1 MMDLSN
7 IETKINE
14 IISDSE
20 DRQIVMW
27 YDESKEFTE
36 EIKDINLNNAELFVL
51 DDDNWIYAKYYIE
64 SECTDTNFLV
74 YAPFRKP
81 ADEDNYLAD
90 MTHYAT
96 LFSADIINIICQEL
110 NIECSRFRDVLSSY
124 PKFWKAS
131 SRRNAFKDLNIQE
144 YSKNQIELG
153 ILAVLSKE
161 KTLNFEYIIRKII
174 VNHFEG
180 NDSIIESFDNY
191 DILDTFWD
199 FVYRRFGYKDEN
211 PTVGKFTVS
220 LILNYSASLFEG
232 KCPKSW
238 ERFLIEDKNNPRV
251 FIDNFMNNTNYIDI
265 FNNISDTLEDKL
277 NVPNAIKNVNVDS
290 YIKCDSFKIFDRKII
305 NHYVNLLYANKE
317 KFEFDEILEQREK
330 SHFYSNFEDEYQLI
344 RWANEFIGLINEFQR
359 EILPDDVNELIDIF
373 ANKFI
378 NIDKTYRKFYYHYDR
393 IEDTDYLENL
403 RVLIENMY
411 ANIFLFE
418 INPKFTSLFNNLNE
432 ISITKQWRFY
442 KNFILNK
449 KTKTVVIISDAL
461 RYGCGVELKEEL
473 DKNPT
478 WTNTIQPMLSTVP
491 SYTALGMAS
500 LLPNKEIK
508 YDNKN
513 ILVDGKYCSNREYR
527 ERILQDYN
535 PNAIAV
541 NFDDINSMNQSKL
554 RDLTKGKDLV
564 YIYHDQ
570 IDAIGDHAPTENEVF
585 AASQVAIDEIT
596 KLVARLVD
604 SANFVRVLITADH
617 GYIYKRDNLEESDK
631 VNLDS
636 IDAIYKNKRF
646 LLTDYE
652 TDIPGTKCLSLDYID
667 NEDIFVTVPKG
678 SDIFKLTGPGLNYVH
693 GGLSL
698 EEVIVPVIE
707 LKSRRG
713 GKGQRTVE
721 LQLINSNNKIHNY
734 EENLSFF
741 QKENISK
748 TVLPLEA
755 SIYFE
760 DDEGNKIS
768 NEVLIFADRN
778 SEYAEDRQ
786 FKEKF
791 TLKRISYSKSK
802 RYYLVIKDTKTDLEI
817 NRHEFMIDIA
827 FQGGIDFF

>member
-1 MMDLSN
+1 MDLSTVEN
-7 IETKINE
+7 KINE

-27 YDESKEFTE
+27 YDESAEFGE
-36 EIKDINLNNAELFVL
+36 EITSINLNNANLFIL
-51 DDDNWIYAKYYIE
+51 DDDNWIYAKYHIE
-64 SECTDTNFLV
+64 SECPDTNFLV

-90 MTHYAT
+90 MTHYAN
-96 LFSADIINIICQEL
+96 LFSADKINLVCQEL
-110 NIECSRFRDVLSSY
+110 NIECSRFKGVLSSY
-124 PKFWKAS
+124 SKFWNAP
-131 SRRNAFKDLNIQE
+131 SRISAFKDLNIQE
-144 YSKNQIELG
+144 YTKNKIEIG

-161 KTLNFEYIIRKII
+161 KTVNFEYIIRKII

-180 NDSIIESFDNY
+180 NDSIIESFKSY
-191 DILDTFWD
+191 GILDTFWD
-199 FVYRRFGYKDEN
+199 FVYKRFGYKDEN
-211 PTVGKFTVS
+211 PTIDKFTVS

-232 KCPKSW
+232 TCPKSW

-251 FIDNFMNNTNYIDI
+251 FIDNFMNNTNYITI
-265 FNNISDTLEDKL
+265 FDNISASLEDKL
-277 NVPNAIKNVNVDS
+277 NVSNSIKNINIDS
-290 YIKCDSFKIFDRKII
+290 YIKCDTFKIFDRKII
-305 NHYVNLLYANKE
+305 NYYVNLLYTNKE

-330 SHFYSNFEDEYQLI
+330 SHFYSCFEDEYQLI
-344 RWANEFIGLINEFQR
+344 RWANEFVGLINEFQR

-373 ANKFI
+373 ANKFV
-378 NIDKTYRKFYYHYDR
+378 NIDKSYRKFYYHYDR
-393 IEDTDYLENL
+393 IEYTDYLEDL

-411 ANIFLFE
+411 SNKFLFE

-461 RYGCGVELKEEL
+461 RYGCGVELKDEL

-508 YDNKN
+508 YDNDN
-513 ILVDGKYCSNREYR
+513 ILVDGKYCSNIKYR
-527 ERILQDYN
+527 ERILQEYN
-535 PNAIAV
+535 PNSIAI
-541 NFDDINSMNQSKL
+541 NFKDIPMNQSKL

-564 YIYHDQ
+564 YIYHDK
-570 IDAIGDHAPTENEVF
+570 IDAIADGKVATEHEVF

-596 KLVARLVD
+596 KLVARLID
-604 SANFVRVLITADH
+604 SANFVSVIITADH
-617 GYIYKRDNLEESDK
+617 GYIYKRDTLEESDK
-631 VNLDS
+631 VDLKS
-636 IDAIYKNKRF
+636 IGAFYENKRF
-646 LLTDYE
+646 LLTHYE
-652 TDIPGTKCLSLDYID
+652 TDIPGTKCLPLDYID
-667 NEDIFVTVPKG
+667 NDDVYVTVPKG
-678 SDIFKLTGPGLNYVH
+678 TDIFKIGGPGLNFVH

-707 LKSRRG
+707 VKSRRG
-713 GKGQRTVE
+713 GKDQRTVG

-755 SIYFE
+755 AIYFE
-760 DDEGNKIS
+760 DEEGNKIS

-791 TLKRISYSKSK
+791 TLKRISYSKNK
-802 RYYLVIKDTKTDLEI
+802 RYYLVMKDTKTDLEI
-817 NRHEFMIDIA
+817 DRHEFMIDIA

>member
-1 MMDLSN
+1 MNLSN
-7 IETKINE
+7 VESKINE
-14 IISDSE
+14 IISDPE
-20 DRQIVMW
+20 NRQIVMW

-36 EIKDINLNNAELFVL
+36 EIKDINLNNGELFVL

-64 SECTDTNFLV
+64 SECPNTNFLV

-81 ADEDNYLAD
+81 VDEDNYLAD

-191 DILDTFWD
+191 DILDAFWD

-211 PTVGKFTVS
+211 PTVGKFTIS

-232 KCPKSW
+232 NCPKSW

-277 NVPNAIKNVNVDS
+277 NVPNAIKKINVDS

-317 KFEFDEILEQREK
+317 KFEFNEILEQREK
-330 SHFYSNFEDEYQLI
+330 SHFYSSFEDEYQVI

-373 ANKFI
+373 ANKFV
-378 NIDKTYRKFYYHYDR
+378 NIDKTYRKFHYHYDR

-418 INPKFTSLFNNLNE
+418 INPKFTSLFNNINE

-491 SYTALGMAS
+491 SYTALGMAA

-527 ERILQDYN
+527 EKILQDYN
-535 PNAIAV
+535 QNAISV
-541 NFDDINSMNQSKL
+541 NFDEINSLNQSKL

-570 IDAIGDHAPTENEVF
+570 IDAIGDNTPTENEVF

-631 VNLDS
+631 VNLES
-636 IDAIYKNKRF
+636 IDAFYKNKRF
-646 LLTDYE
+646 ILTDYE

-667 NEDIFVTVPKG
+667 NDDVYVTVPKG
-678 SDIFKLTGPGLNYVH
+678 TNIFKLNGPGLNYVH

-707 LKSRRG
+707 VKSRRG
-713 GKGQRTVE
+713 GKDQRTVE

-755 SIYFE
+755 AIYFE
-760 DDEGNKIS
+760 DEDGNKIS
-768 NEVLIFADRN
+768 NEVLIFADKN

-791 TLKRISYSKSK
+791 TLKRISYSKKK
-802 RYYLVIKDTKTDLEI
+802 RYYLVMKDTKTDLEI

>member
-1 MMDLSN
+1 MLDLSN
-7 IETKINE
+7 VETKINE

-20 DRQIVMW
+20 DRQIVTW

-36 EIKDINLNNAELFVL
+36 EINDINLNNAELFVL

-232 KCPKSW
+232 TCPKSW

-277 NVPNAIKNVNVDS
+277 NVPNSIKNISVDS

-330 SHFYSNFEDEYQLI
+330 SHFYSSFEDEYQLI

-373 ANKFI
+373 ANKFV

-449 KTKTVVIISDAL
+449 KTKTAVIISDAL

-527 ERILQDYN
+527 EKILQDYN

-541 NFDDINSMNQSKL
+541 KFDEINSMNQSKL

-570 IDAIGDHAPTENEVF
+570 IDAIGDHPSTENEVF

-636 IDAIYKNKRF
+636 MDAIYKNKRF

-760 DDEGNKIS
+760 DDDGNKIS

>member
-110 NIECSRFRDVLSSY
+110 NIECSRFREVLSSY

-161 KTLNFEYIIRKII
+161 RTLNFEYIIRKII

-232 KCPKSW
+232 TCPKSW

-277 NVPNAIKNVNVDS
+277 NVPNSIKNINVDS

-330 SHFYSNFEDEYQLI
+330 SHFYSSFEDEYQLI
-344 RWANEFIGLINEFQR
+344 RWSNEFIGLINEFQR

-373 ANKFI
+373 ANKFV

-678 SDIFKLTGPGLNYVH
+678 TDIFKLTGPGLNYVH

-707 LKSRRG
+707 VKSRRG
-713 GKGQRTVE
+713 GKDQRTVE

-760 DDEGNKIS
+760 DDDGNKIS

>member
-1 MMDLSN
+1 MDLSN
-7 IETKINE
+7 VEIKINE

-36 EIKDINLNNAELFVL
+36 EINDINLNNAELFVL

-96 LFSADIINIICQEL
+96 LFSADILNIICQEL
-110 NIECSRFRDVLSSY
+110 NIECNRFRDVLSSY

-131 SRRNAFKDLNIQE
+131 SRRNAFKALNIQE
-144 YSKNQIELG
+144 YSKSQIELG

-174 VNHFEG
+174 VKHFEG

-191 DILDTFWD
+191 GILDTFWD
-199 FVYRRFGYKDEN
+199 FVYQRFGYKEEN

-220 LILNYSASLFEG
+220 LILNYSASLFDG
-232 KCPKSW
+232 TCPKSW

-277 NVPNAIKNVNVDS
+277 NVSNSIKNINVDS

-317 KFEFDEILEQREK
+317 KFEFDDILEQREK
-330 SHFYSNFEDEYQLI
+330 SHFYNSFEDEYQLI

-373 ANKFI
+373 ANKFV
-378 NIDKTYRKFYYHYDR
+378 NIDKAYRKFYYHHDK

-411 ANIFLFE
+411 TNIYLFE

-508 YDNKN
+508 YENKN

-527 ERILQDYN
+527 EKILQDYN

-541 NFDDINSMNQSKL
+541 KFDKINSMNQSKL

-570 IDAIGDHAPTENEVF
+570 IDAIGDHPSTENEVF

-636 IDAIYKNKRF
+636 IDAFYKNKRF
-646 LLTDYE
+646 ILTDYE

-667 NEDIFVTVPKG
+667 NDDVYVTVPKG
-678 SDIFKLTGPGLNYVH
+678 TDIFKLSGPGLNYVH

-755 SIYFE
+755 AIYFE
-760 DDEGNKIS
+760 DEDGNKIS
-768 NEVLIFADRN
+768 NEVLIFADKN

-791 TLKRISYSKSK
+791 TLKRISYSKNK
-802 RYYLVIKDTKTDLEI
+802 RYYLVMKDTKTDLEI